1 MLFSL
6 KMVLIF
12 PPKNIVGR
20 SRCPVFET
28 FLPAARKTIKAIYH
42 LLEDIMEL
50 WIKEFI
56 EQFGYWGV
64 FLLIALENIFPPIP
78 SEVILTFGGY
88 MTAQT
93 QLTVLGVIAFS
104 TLGSV
109 FGAIILYHLGA
120 ILNVKKLERMIERY
134 GRILRLTKED
144 LYRADSWFDKY
155 GIWTVFF
162 CRFIPLI
169 RSLISIPA
177 GMAKMN
183 FWLFITFT
191 TLGTIIWNT
200 VLINLGARVGENWEV
215 IAQRMDQYS
224 NYLYVLLFILLI
236 FVIGWQRKRRRY

>member
-1 MLFSL
+1 MEAS
-6 KMVLIF
+6 
-12 PPKNIVGR
+12 
-20 SRCPVFET
+20 
-28 FLPAARKTIKAIYH
+28 
-42 LLEDIMEL
+42 MEL

-93 QLTVLGVIAFS
+93 NLTVLGVIAAS

-109 FGAIILYHLGA
+109 FGAVILYQLGA
-120 ILNVKKLERMIERY
+120 ILNVNKLEVVVERY
-134 GRILRLTKED
+134 GRFLRLKKED
-144 LYRADSWFDKY
+144 LYRADAWFDKY

-183 FWLFITFT
+183 FWLFISFT
-191 TLGTIIWNT
+191 TMGTIIWNT
-200 VLINLGARVGENWEV
+200 MLINLGASVGENWEV
-215 IAQRMDQYS
+215 VVERMDQYS
-224 NYLYVLLFILLI
+224 NYIYILISILLI
-236 FVIGWQRKRRRY
+236 VFVGWQRKRRRY

>member
-1 MLFSL
+1 M
-6 KMVLIF
+6 
-12 PPKNIVGR
+12 
-20 SRCPVFET
+20 
-28 FLPAARKTIKAIYH
+28 
-42 LLEDIMEL
+42 DL

-88 MTAQT
+88 MTTQT
-93 QLTVLGVIAFS
+93 NLNIVGVIAAS

-109 FGAIILYHLGA
+109 FGAVILYQIGA
-120 ILNVKKLERMIERY
+120 ILNVNKLEVVIERY
-134 GRILRLTKED
+134 GRFLRLTKED
-144 LYRADSWFDKY
+144 LYRTDAWFDKY

-183 FWLFITFT
+183 FWLFISFT
-191 TLGTIIWNT
+191 TMGTIIWNT
-200 VLINLGARVGENWEV
+200 VLINLGAGVGENWGV
-215 IAQRMDQYS
+215 IVERMDQYS
-224 NYLYVLLFILLI
+224 NLMYLLLVILLI
-236 FVIGWQRKRRRY
+236 VIIGWRRKRRRY

>member
-1 MLFSL
+1 
-6 KMVLIF
+6 
-12 PPKNIVGR
+12 
-20 SRCPVFET
+20 
-28 FLPAARKTIKAIYH
+28 
-42 LLEDIMEL
+42 MEL

-88 MTAQT
+88 MTAHT
-93 QLTVLGVIAFS
+93 NLTVIGVIAAS

-109 FGAIILYHLGA
+109 FGAVILYQLGA
-120 ILNVKKLERMIERY
+120 ILNVDKLEIVIERY
-134 GRILRLTKED
+134 GRFLRLKKED
-144 LYRADSWFDKY
+144 IYRADAWFGKY

-183 FWLFITFT
+183 FWLFISFT

-200 VLINLGARVGENWEV
+200 LLINLGASVGENWEV
-215 IAQRMDQYS
+215 VVDRMDQYS
-224 NYLYVLLFILLI
+224 NYIYLILVILLI
-236 FVIGWQRKRRRY
+236 VFIGWQRKRRRY

>member
-28 FLPAARKTIKAIYH
+28 FLPAVRKTIKAIYH

-109 FGAIILYHLGA
+109 FGAIILYQLGA

-134 GRILRLTKED
+134 GRVLRLTKED

-215 IAQRMDQYS
+215 IAERMDQYS

>member
-1 MLFSL
+1 M
-6 KMVLIF
+6 
-12 PPKNIVGR
+12 
-20 SRCPVFET
+20 
-28 FLPAARKTIKAIYH
+28 
-42 LLEDIMEL
+42 DL
-50 WIKEFI
+50 WIKDFI

-93 QLTVLGVIAFS
+93 NLTIQGVIAAS
-104 TLGSV
+104 TAGSV
-109 FGAIILYHLGA
+109 FGAFVLYRLGTILDV
-120 ILNVKKLERMIERY
+120 NKLEVVIERY
-134 GRILRLTKED
+134 GRILRLTKND
-144 LYRADSWFDKY
+144 IYRADAWFDKY

-183 FWLFITFT
+183 FWLFISFT

-200 VLINLGARVGENWEV
+200 ILINLGARLGENWEI
-215 IAQRMDQYS
+215 IAARMDHYS
-224 NYLYVLLFILLI
+224 NYLYLVLFILFILLI
-236 FVIGWQRKRRRY
+236 GYQRKKRSSQ

>member
-1 MLFSL
+1 M
-6 KMVLIF
+6 
-12 PPKNIVGR
+12 
-20 SRCPVFET
+20 
-28 FLPAARKTIKAIYH
+28 
-42 LLEDIMEL
+42 DL
-50 WIKEFI
+50 WIKDFI

-93 QLTVLGVIAFS
+93 NLTIQGVIAAS
-104 TLGSV
+104 TAGSV
-109 FGAIILYHLGA
+109 FGAFVLYRLGKILDV
-120 ILNVKKLERMIERY
+120 NKLEVVIERY
-134 GRILRLTKED
+134 GRILRLTKND
-144 LYRADSWFDKY
+144 IYRADAWFDKY

-183 FWLFITFT
+183 FWLFISFT

-200 VLINLGARVGENWEV
+200 ILINLGARLGENWEV
-215 IAQRMDQYS
+215 IAARMDHYS
-224 NYLYVLLFILLI
+224 NYLYLVLFILFILLI
-236 FVIGWQRKRRRY
+236 GYQRKKRSSQ

>member
-1 MLFSL
+1 M
-6 KMVLIF
+6 
-12 PPKNIVGR
+12 
-20 SRCPVFET
+20 
-28 FLPAARKTIKAIYH
+28 
-42 LLEDIMEL
+42 EDIMDL

-93 QLTVLGVIAFS
+93 NLTIQGVIAAS
-104 TLGSV
+104 TAGSV
-109 FGAIILYHLGA
+109 FGAFVLYRLGS
-120 ILNVKKLERMIERY
+120 ILNVDKLEVVIERY
-134 GRILRLTKED
+134 GRILRLTKND
-144 LYRADSWFDKY
+144 LYRADKWFDKY

-183 FWLFITFT
+183 FWLFISFT
-191 TLGTIIWNT
+191 TFGTIIWNT
-200 VLINLGARVGENWEV
+200 VLINLGARVGENWGV
-215 IAQRMDQYS
+215 IAARMDQYS
-224 NYLYVLLFILLI
+224 NYLYLILFILFILLI
-236 FVIGWQRKRRRY
+236 GYQRKKRNLQ

>member
-1 MLFSL
+1 M
-6 KMVLIF
+6 
-12 PPKNIVGR
+12 
-20 SRCPVFET
+20 
-28 FLPAARKTIKAIYH
+28 
-42 LLEDIMEL
+42 DL
-50 WIKEFI
+50 WIKDFI

-93 QLTVLGVIAFS
+93 NLTIQGVIAAS
-104 TLGSV
+104 TAGSV
-109 FGAIILYHLGA
+109 FGAFVLYRLGTILDV
-120 ILNVKKLERMIERY
+120 NKLEVVIERY
-134 GRILRLTKED
+134 GRILRLTKND
-144 LYRADSWFDKY
+144 IYRADAWFDKY

-183 FWLFITFT
+183 FWLFISFT

-200 VLINLGARVGENWEV
+200 ILINLGARLGENWEV
-215 IAQRMDQYS
+215 IAARMDHYS
-224 NYLYVLLFILLI
+224 NYLYLVLFILFILLI
-236 FVIGWQRKRRRY
+236 GYQRKKRSSQ

>member
-1 MLFSL
+1 ME
-6 KMVLIF
+6 
-12 PPKNIVGR
+12 G
-20 SRCPVFET
+20 
-28 FLPAARKTIKAIYH
+28 
-42 LLEDIMEL
+42 IMDL

-93 QLTVLGVIAFS
+93 NLTIQGVIAAS
-104 TLGSV
+104 TAGSV
-109 FGAIILYHLGA
+109 FGAFVLYRLGA
-120 ILNVKKLERMIERY
+120 ILDVNKLEVVIERY
-134 GRILRLTKED
+134 GRILRLTKND
-144 LYRADSWFDKY
+144 LYRTDAWFDKY

-183 FWLFITFT
+183 FWLFISFT
-191 TLGTIIWNT
+191 TFGTIIWNT
-200 VLINLGARVGENWEV
+200 ILINLGASLGENWEV
-215 IAQRMDQYS
+215 IAARMNQYS
-224 NYLYVLLFILLI
+224 TYLYLVLFILFII
-236 FVIGWQRKRRRY
+236 FIGYQRKKRSS